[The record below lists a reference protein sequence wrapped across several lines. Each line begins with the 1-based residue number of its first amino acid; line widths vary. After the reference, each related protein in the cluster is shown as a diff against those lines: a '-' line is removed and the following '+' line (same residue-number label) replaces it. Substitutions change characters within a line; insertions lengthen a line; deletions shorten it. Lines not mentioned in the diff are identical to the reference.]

1 MPFLIAGGSLFIIAL
16 IIVFYVLSTKNM
28 FKRLEVKISQSQIE
42 LDQTIGKWFLLYQD
56 FYKHL
61 HQVHPFTD
69 VKLDGSLDTMHM
81 IEKAAF
87 IHEVSEE
94 IRKAYEALSNSE
106 SIKNNQEVTLLFD
119 VMHELKNELDL
130 KKESYH
136 ALVSEFNQ
144 KVVVFP
150 SHMVATW
157 LSYEKKPYLEIHNSI
172 TPTTNLK

>member
-28 FKRLEVKISQSQIE
+28 FKRLETKIAQSQIE
-42 LDQTIGKWFLLYQD
+42 LDHAIGKWFLLYQD

-61 HQVHPFTD
+61 NREHSLTEIR
-69 VKLDGSLDTMHM
+69 LDGSLDTMNM
-81 IEKAAF
+81 IEKAVF
-87 IHEVSEE
+87 MHDVSEE
-94 IRKAYEALSNSE
+94 IEKAYLALSTSE
-106 SIKNNQEVTLLFD
+106 SIKNNDEVALLFD

-130 KKESYH
+130 KKCSYH

-157 LSYEKKPYLEIHNSI
+157 LSYEKKPYLEIDDSI
-172 TPTTNLK
+172 TQTTNLK

>member
-28 FKRLEVKISQSQIE
+28 FKRLEVKINQSQIE
-42 LDQTIGKWFLLYQD
+42 LDQAIGKWFLLYQD

-157 LSYEKKPYLEIHNSI
+157 LSYEKKPYLEIHDSI

>member
-16 IIVFYVLSTKNM
+16 IIVFYVLSTKSM
-28 FKRLEVKISQSQIE
+28 FKRLEVKINQSQIE
-42 LDQTIGKWFLLYQD
+42 LDQAIGKWYLLYQD

-61 HQVHPFTD
+61 YQEHPFTD
-69 VKLDGSLDTMHM
+69 IKLDGSLDKMDM
-81 IEKAAF
+81 IEKAVF
-87 IHEVSEE
+87 MHSVSEE
-94 IRKAYEALSNSE
+94 IDKAYKTLSTSE

-157 LSYEKKPYLEIHNSI
+157 LSYEKKPYLEIHDSI
-172 TPTTNLK
+172 TQTTNFK